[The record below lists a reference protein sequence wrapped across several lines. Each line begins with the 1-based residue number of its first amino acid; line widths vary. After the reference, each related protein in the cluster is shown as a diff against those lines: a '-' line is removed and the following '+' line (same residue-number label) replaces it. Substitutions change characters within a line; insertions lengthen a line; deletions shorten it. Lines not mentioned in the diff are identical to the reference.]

1 MSAASVRSFNEAW
14 RWLRAVPCALLCGLL
29 TATLPALAQDSASL
43 RARQAALQ
51 ASLEANAYN
60 RPIYIESVHNGGDLR
75 GEVYAIVQQ
84 PFAAVGPALQG
95 MEQWCDIL
103 MLHLDVKMCRWSLNG
118 PELMTVATA
127 RKYDQP
133 LESAA
138 SVEFDYRVTASTADY
153 LQVQLHAAHGPMGTH
168 DYHIVL
174 EAVALDA
181 KTSFLHFS
189 YAYSQGFGGRIAM
202 EAYLATLG
210 RNKVGFTVT
219 GRKPDGQPIFINNV
233 RGLVERNCMRYFLAI
248 EAFLA
253 TQALPPAERLERRLR
268 EWHAGSE
275 RYPVQLHEMERDD
288 YLAMKRR
295 EIQVQ
300 QTTARAGKP
309 G

>member
-1 MSAASVRSFNEAW
+1 MNAATVRSVEKAW
-14 RWLRAVPCALLCGLL
+14 RWPVALLCGLL
-29 TATLPALAQDSASL
+29 VVTPPALAQDSATL

-60 RPIYIESVHNGGDLR
+60 RPIYIESAHDGGDLR

-84 PFAAVGPALQG
+84 PFASVGPALQG
-95 MEQWCDIL
+95 MERWCEIL
-103 MLHLDVKMCRWSLNG
+103 MLHLDVKMCRWSTSG
-118 PELMTVATA
+118 PERMMVATA
-127 RKYDQP
+127 RKFDQP

-138 SVEFDYRVTASTADY
+138 SVEFDYRVISSTPDY
-153 LQVQLHAAHGPMGTH
+153 LQVQLHAASGPMGTH
-168 DYHIVL
+168 DYRIVL

-248 EAFLA
+248 EAFLNA
-253 TQALPPAERLERRLR
+253 QPLPPAERLERRLH
-268 EWHAGSE
+268 EWHAGTE
-275 RYPVQLHEMERDD
+275 RYPVQLHEMDRDD

-300 QTTARAGKP
+300 QNTAKAGKP

>member
-1 MSAASVRSFNEAW
+1 MTA
-14 RWLRAVPCALLCGLL
+14 L
-29 TATLPALAQDSASL
+29 TARSIRLARRWAGMCLLGLVALSSPARAQDSATL

-51 ASLEANAYN
+51 ASLNANAYN
-60 RPIYIESVHNGGDLR
+60 RPIYIESMHNGGDLR

-84 PFAAVGPALQG
+84 PFAVAAPALRG
-95 MEQWCDIL
+95 MEHWCDIL
-103 MLHLDVKMCRWSLNG
+103 MLHLDVKMCRWSQSGADL
-118 PELMTVATA
+118 LSVSTA
-127 RKYDQP
+127 RKFDQS

-138 SVEFDYRVTASTADY
+138 TVEFGYRVIASTADY
-153 LQVQLHAAHGPMGTH
+153 LQVQLHADTGPMGTH

-181 KTSFLHFS
+181 KTSFLHLS
-189 YAYSQGFGGRIAM
+189 YAYAQGFGGRVAM

-210 RNKVGFTVT
+210 YKKVGFTVIDH
-219 GRKPDGQPIFINNV
+219 KPDGQPVFIGNV

-253 TQALPPAERLERRLR
+253 AYTLPPDEQLERRLH
-268 EWHAGSE
+268 EWHAGTE
-275 RYPVQLHEMERDD
+275 RYPVQLREMTRED

-295 EIQVQ
+295 EIQRQ
-300 QTTARAGKP
+300 QATAKPAKP

>member
-1 MSAASVRSFNEAW
+1 MTA
-14 RWLRAVPCALLCGLL
+14 L
-29 TATLPALAQDSASL
+29 TARSIRLARRWAGMCLLGLVAFSLPVRAQDSATL

-51 ASLEANAYN
+51 ASLNANAYN
-60 RPIYIESVHNGGDLR
+60 RPIYIESMHNGGDLR

-84 PFAAVGPALQG
+84 PFAVAAPALRG
-95 MEQWCDIL
+95 MEHWCDIL
-103 MLHLDVKMCRWSLNG
+103 MLHLDVKMCRWSQSGADL
-118 PELMTVATA
+118 LSVSTA
-127 RKYDQP
+127 RKFDQP

-138 SVEFDYRVTASTADY
+138 TVEFGYRVIASTADY
-153 LQVQLHAAHGPMGTH
+153 LQVQLHADTGPMGTH

-181 KTSFLHFS
+181 KTSFLHLS
-189 YAYSQGFGGRIAM
+189 YAYAQGFGGRVAM

-210 RNKVGFTVT
+210 YKKVGFTVIDH
-219 GRKPDGQPIFINNV
+219 KPDGQPVFIGNV

-253 TQALPPAERLERRLR
+253 AYTLPPDEQLERRLH
-268 EWHAGSE
+268 EWHAGTE
-275 RYPVQLHEMERDD
+275 RYPVQLREMARED

-295 EIQVQ
+295 EIQRQ
-300 QTTARAGKP
+300 QATARPAKP